1 MPMSDKILHS
11 YLGRTKKTYTQL
23 DLKLRVPPNEVIL
36 YAMLRLCIHQRI
48 PDEVLLLKVTDM
60 KTERMVTKAFPQMMH
75 GRCLEIQVTKIIKS
89 RRKPNVAEISVS
101 LKLNVKVYNGLQ
113 SDRYWL
119 YRNTKSDLM
128 NEAIVF
134 SKRSEK
140 LRFSHALHEEEF
152 HEKELHEEDQSRSM
166 KKEINGC
173 YRKKMIVNFA
183 TLGYSDIIA
192 PTIFD
197 AGQCVGRCKYP
208 LGRLSYPTQ
217 HSIIQQLLHSLYGD
231 RIAKSTCCSP
241 RKFLPLTTLINDKYS
256 GRVAIRS
263 LEDMIVS
270 GCRCV

>member
-1 MPMSDKILHS
+1 MSDKILHS
-11 YLGRTKKTYTQL
+11 YLGRTKKTYAQL

-128 NEAIVF
+128 NEVIVF

-140 LRFSHALHEEEF
+140 LWFSHALHEEEF

-166 KKEINGC
+166 KREINGC